1 MEKIDLLKA
10 KGKNKNYISINSY
23 SNNQDIIY
31 LCFMKENLENITNDD
46 IPKIITNKEKML
58 EKLNIILKKNKIK
71 NSENKKIM
79 YFYKTFQKSLHNFKF
94 YDDCSYVTFMKI
106 ENLDNGYYKI
116 IYLKDYWKTKY
127 RYDDYGIPM
136 YNTGVKKIEKIE
148 FIEKQLNQNET
159 IELVK
164 SENFKKLE
172 ENSLN
177 DIVNFGFSSILDK
190 EYELE
195 NIRYK
200 ELEEIF

>member
-1 MEKIDLLKA
+1 MEKINLLKA
-10 KGKNKNYISINSY
+10 KEINKNYISINSY

-58 EKLNIILKKNKIK
+58 KKLNTILKKSKIK
-71 NSENKKIM
+71 NSKNKKIM
-79 YFYKTFQKSLHNFKF
+79 YFYKTFQKSLHIFKF
-94 YDDCSYVTFMKI
+94 YGDCSYVTFMKI

-116 IYLKDYWKTKY
+116 IYFKDYWKTKY

-136 YNTGVKKIEKIE
+136 YNTGVKKIEKLE
-148 FIEKQLNQNET
+148 FIEKQLNQDEM

-164 SENFKKLE
+164 NENFKKLD

-177 DIVNFGFSSILDK
+177 DIVNFGFCSILDK

-195 NIRYK
+195 KIKYK

>member
-1 MEKIDLLKA
+1 MEKINLLKA
-10 KGKNKNYISINSY
+10 KEKNKNYISINSY
-23 SNNQDIIY
+23 SNNQEDIIY
-31 LCFMKENLENITNDD
+31 LRFVKENLENITNNDV
-46 IPKIITNKEKML
+46 PKIITNKEKML

-71 NSENKKIM
+71 NGENKKIM
-79 YFYKTFQKSLHNFKF
+79 YFYKTFQKSG
-94 YDDCSYVTFMKI
+94 DCSYVPFMKI

-116 IYLKDYWKTKY
+116 IYFKDYWKTEY

-136 YNTGVKKIEKIE
+136 YNRGVEKFEKLE
-148 FIEKQLNQNET
+148 FTEKQLNQDEM
-159 IELVK
+159 IGLVK
-164 SENFKKLE
+164 SEKFKKLD

-195 NIRYK
+195 NIKYR

>member
-1 MEKIDLLKA
+1 MEKINLLKA
-10 KGKNKNYISINSY
+10 KEKNKNYISINSY
-23 SNNQDIIY
+23 SNNQEDIIY
-31 LCFMKENLENITNDD
+31 LRFLKENLENITNNDV
-46 IPKIITNKEKML
+46 PKIITNKEKML

-79 YFYKTFQKSLHNFKF
+79 YFYKTFQKSG
-94 YDDCSYVTFMKI
+94 DCSYVPFMKI

-116 IYLKDYWKTKY
+116 IYFKDYWKTEY

-136 YNTGVKKIEKIE
+136 YNRGVEKFEKLE
-148 FIEKQLNQNET
+148 FTEKQLNQDEM
-159 IELVK
+159 IGLVK
-164 SENFKKLE
+164 SEKFKKLD

-177 DIVNFGFSSILDK
+177 DIVNFGFSSILDN

-195 NIRYK
+195 NIKYK

>member
-1 MEKIDLLKA
+1 MEKINLLKA
-10 KGKNKNYISINSY
+10 KEKNKNYISINSY
-23 SNNQDIIY
+23 SNNQEDIIY
-31 LCFMKENLENITNDD
+31 LRFVKENLENITNNDV
-46 IPKIITNKEKML
+46 PKIITNKEKML
-58 EKLNIILKKNKIK
+58 EKLNIIFKKNKIK
-71 NSENKKIM
+71 NGENKKIM
-79 YFYKTFQKSLHNFKF
+79 YFYKTFQKSG
-94 YDDCSYVTFMKI
+94 DCSYVPFMKI

-116 IYLKDYWKTKY
+116 IYFKDYWKTEY

-136 YNTGVKKIEKIE
+136 YNRGVEKFEKLE
-148 FIEKQLNQNET
+148 FTEKQLNQNEM

-195 NIRYK
+195 NIKYK

>member
-1 MEKIDLLKA
+1 MEKINLLKA
-10 KGKNKNYISINSY
+10 KKKNKNYISINSY
-23 SNNQDIIY
+23 SNNQEDIIY
-31 LCFMKENLENITNDD
+31 LRFLKENLENITNNDV
-46 IPKIITNKEKML
+46 PKIITNKEKML

-71 NSENKKIM
+71 NGENKKIM
-79 YFYKTFQKSLHNFKF
+79 YFYKTFQKSG
-94 YDDCSYVTFMKI
+94 DCSYVPFMKI

-116 IYLKDYWKTKY
+116 IYFKDYWKTEY

-136 YNTGVKKIEKIE
+136 YNRGVEKFEKLE
-148 FIEKQLNQNET
+148 FTEKQLNQDEM
-159 IELVK
+159 IGLVK
-164 SENFKKLE
+164 SEKFKKLD

-195 NIRYK
+195 NIKYR

>member
-10 KGKNKNYISINSY
+10 KEKNKNYISINSY
-23 SNNQDIIY
+23 SNNQEDIIY
-31 LCFMKENLENITNDD
+31 LRFVKENLENITNNDV
-46 IPKIITNKEKML
+46 PKIITNKEKML

-71 NSENKKIM
+71 NGENKKIM
-79 YFYKTFQKSLHNFKF
+79 YFYKTLQKSG
-94 YDDCSYVTFMKI
+94 DCSYVTFMKI

-116 IYLKDYWKTKY
+116 IYFKDYWKTEY

-136 YNTGVKKIEKIE
+136 YNRGVEKFEKLE
-148 FIEKQLNQNET
+148 FTEKQLNQDEM
-159 IELVK
+159 IGLVK
-164 SENFKKLE
+164 SEKFKKLD

-195 NIRYK
+195 NIKYK